1 MIFFS
6 HQDVGEFRP
15 GHLPGVLGEPA
26 RVWHCL
32 WQRAG
37 LPARRALH
45 LAHQGRA
52 DAHAQMLQIKMH
64 CSLLFSVYARAF
76 A

>member
-1 MIFFS
+1 M
-6 HQDVGEFRP
+6 GEFRP

-52 DAHAQMLQIKMH
+52 DAYAQIKMH